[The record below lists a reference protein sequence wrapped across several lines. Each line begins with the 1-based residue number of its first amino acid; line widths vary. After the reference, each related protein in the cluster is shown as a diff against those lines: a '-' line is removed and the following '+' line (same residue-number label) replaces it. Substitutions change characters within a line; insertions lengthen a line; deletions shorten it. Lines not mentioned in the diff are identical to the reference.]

1 MKGWATPED
10 VYAYWPSLAN
20 STEMTD
26 ERIRDH
32 IREAEE
38 IVQVD
43 LESQGFSPPFT
54 GERVSLILKRL
65 VVLKTLSTLLLYPF
79 GDGGTPSRYTRT
91 ALDFDARYRAELAWA
106 TRTYRALE
114 GIEKRTPWGPITG

>member
-54 GERVSLILKRL
+54 GDRVGPVSYTHL
-65 VVLKTLSTLLLYPF
+65 TLPTIYSV
-79 GDGGTPSRYTRT
+79 
-91 ALDFDARYRAELAWA
+91 
-106 TRTYRALE
+106 
-114 GIEKRTPWGPITG
+114 